1 MKIRLG
7 TRKSALALAQSE
19 AVAAALKAAAPHL
32 EVELVKITTSGD
44 KFTEFPLADI
54 GGKGLF
60 TKEIEEALIARTI
73 DIAVHSMKDMP
84 TELPGG
90 LIIAA
95 MLEREDARDVL
106 IGRNSL
112 SDIPKGATFG
122 TASLRRAAQILMKRP
137 DLSIVT
143 LRGNVETR
151 LSKVQKGLIGATMLA
166 QAGLNRLGIKG
177 AGAALST
184 EEFLPAIAQGAVGI
198 ECREDNTP
206 IRELLARINH
216 EPTMQAAECERAF
229 LRVLD
234 GSCRTPIAGYAAIS
248 GDEIRFR
255 GLIAKPDGS
264 AHHTI
269 SLEDRVV
276 HFHELG
282 SEAGRLLLA
291 KVGKNNWF
299 N

>member
-19 AVAAALKAAAPHL
+19 EVKAKLLAAWPHL

-60 TKEIEEALIARTI
+60 TKEIEEALLNRSI

-84 TELPGG
+84 TVLPDG
-90 LIIAA
+90 LTIGA
-95 MLEREDARDVL
+95 MLKREDPRDVL
-106 IGRNSL
+106 IGRQCL

-184 EEFLPAIAQGAVGI
+184 DEFLPAIAQGAVGI
-198 ECREDNTP
+198 ECRMGDQRIND
-206 IRELLARINH
+206 LLAVITNETTVR
-216 EPTMQAAECERAF
+216 AVDCERAF
-229 LRVLD
+229 LKVLD
-234 GSCRTPIAGYAAIS
+234 GSCRTPIAGYAHLN
-248 GDEIRFR
+248 GDEIQFR

-264 AHHTI
+264 AHHTVT
-269 SLEDRVV
+269 LEDRAIN
-276 HFHELG
+276 FRELG
-282 SEAGRLLLA
+282 EEAGRLLLA
-291 KVGKNNWF
+291 KAGKHF
-299 N
+299 I

>member
-282 SEAGRLLLA
+282 SEAGQLLLA
-291 KVGKNNWF
+291 KAGKNF
-299 N
+299 ISS